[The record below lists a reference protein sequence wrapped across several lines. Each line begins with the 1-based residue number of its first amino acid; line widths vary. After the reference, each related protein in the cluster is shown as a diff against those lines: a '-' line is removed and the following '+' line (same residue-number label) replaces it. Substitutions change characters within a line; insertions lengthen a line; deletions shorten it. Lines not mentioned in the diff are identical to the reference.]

1 MPDLRKA
8 TLEINGQTI
17 TIWPQFGKVMI
28 RIEDRDR
35 GGAECDM
42 DPTTAREFSRVIDLA
57 AVCAEGDRAMNT

>member
-1 MPDLRKA
+1 M
-8 TLEINGQTI
+8 
-17 TIWPQFGKVMI
+17 V

-57 AVCAEGDRAMNT
+57 AVCAEGDGDA